1 MITLSNGKDLLE
13 QASSECQNIL
23 AKIGIKNF
31 NAELWFMPNL
41 DVKIED
47 GEDWIKNSI
56 KEMESL
62 FGKDLEDLLKVS
74 YFENGSIVCKCFH
87 PKTEFF
93 AILGPSSGIEPLIQE
108 NLKLRGTIKLLS
120 NEIDAVEKELENMI
134 KELSSGFKKLAE
146 KEIDDLIEIQ
156 SRIVT
161 LESSQLARFR
171 SRMEVLNDTA
181 KMLEISAGNI
191 QSKKVLNHESIGT
204 EFAQTIS
211 TLNATQNKILGLQEK
226 VSSCQ
231 TLLNNIVN
239 LSSIRS
245 SIKLQKRSEYL
256 TVLDVLIAG
265 LLFAI
270 TILQLLRLWI

>member
-1 MITLSNGKDLLE
+1 
-13 QASSECQNIL
+13 
-23 AKIGIKNF
+23 
-31 NAELWFMPNL
+31 
-41 DVKIED
+41 
-47 GEDWIKNSI
+47 
-56 KEMESL
+56 
-62 FGKDLEDLLKVS
+62 
-74 YFENGSIVCKCFH
+74 
-87 PKTEFF
+87 
-93 AILGPSSGIEPLIQE
+93 
-108 NLKLRGTIKLLS
+108 
-120 NEIDAVEKELENMI
+120 MI